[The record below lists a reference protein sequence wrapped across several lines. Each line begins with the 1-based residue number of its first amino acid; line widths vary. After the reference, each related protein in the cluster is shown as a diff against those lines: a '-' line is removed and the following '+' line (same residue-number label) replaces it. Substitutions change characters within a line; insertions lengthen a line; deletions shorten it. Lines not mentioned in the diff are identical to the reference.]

1 MRNRQSS
8 GSVSRVAVVA
18 VPDYEPWII
27 ARWGFELLMG
37 RLLEVCIAS
46 EDAAVIERARALN
59 GLHFDLLE
67 ADQRTRL
74 SALLAAVSD
83 ELRFDIESGRTEVP
97 DREGFALALAELEM
111 RLHDLYESDSRTAAE
126 D

>member
-1 MRNRQSS
+1 M
-8 GSVSRVAVVA
+8 
-18 VPDYEPWII
+18 
-27 ARWGFELLMG
+27 LMG